1 MNRVKCS
8 EMRIVGRAA
17 AWLALLLLV
26 ALAAPSA
33 EAHPLS
39 YTDAWARLQPG
50 RLQIRL
56 NIFLDDIL
64 RYQTNWTPEKTT
76 LPSDTVAAAV
86 EAFAKSLPQR
96 LTIRTNTGHLLP
108 LQVTDVPKWSTTSEI
123 TDVSADANLK
133 LTYQLAADLP
143 QQIDPLQALIIRHSL
158 SPPGIDGV
166 GELRLHLQDQAAG
179 RRIDAVIPANQP
191 HAIVLPSASSELPN
205 GDVNRCRIQVLITPR
220 VTTVEFEAPLL
231 LLSEVLVSGLD
242 DDEATSDGRGDN
254 DRPLNIEEQSR
265 VLGMLK
271 DWFRRNLRL
280 SAGEEL
286 SLTSVSA
293 ELLPLLVDSSPDS
306 SPELTTGDVGD
317 SAGAAATQHSP
328 HSEHPELLRIGVR
341 LQFRP
346 AIGSDELQLVVAEN
360 PGSFVSADVTL
371 VTPAGSETQSVDFA
385 STELA
390 LQKTWTLQSNVS
402 IADARTDVDDFL
414 TDEPGPASP
423 LVLPVGRSIS
433 VARGAGLMTAAV
445 VFVLAALINRRR
457 WKALLICG
465 ALAVGIG
472 GWLASEVQFVADTD
486 RTAAYVQQVLDRV
499 YRVLNS
505 YSDEQAVPR
514 LSVILEDDLL
524 EDVYLA
530 AAAALPVD
538 ASQPT
543 VVDVSQVALLDFEL
557 TAVESTVLRTRCRW
571 QVSATV
577 FHWGHQHERQAT
589 LTAELNLRQA
599 DGRWK
604 LSHLELLQPV
614 KFSTDPIVGGRS

>member
-1 MNRVKCS
+1 MSRVKCS
-8 EMRIVGRAA
+8 EMRSVGRAA

-56 NIFLDDIL
+56 NVFLDDIL
-64 RYQTNWTPEKTT
+64 RYQTDWTPEETT

-86 EAFAKSLPQR
+86 EAFAGSLPQR
-96 LTIRTNTGHLLP
+96 LTIRTDTGYLLP
-108 LQVTDVPKWSTTSEI
+108 LQVIDVPKWSTTSET
-123 TDVSADANLK
+123 TDVAADANLK
-133 LTYQLAADLP
+133 LTYQVAADLP

-179 RRIDAVIPANQP
+179 RRIDAVVPADQP
-191 HAIVLPSASSELPN
+191 HAIVLPSASSEQTR
-205 GDVNRCRIQVLITPR
+205 GDVNRCRIQVLMTPR

-231 LLSEVLVSGLD
+231 RLREGLVPEPADDKEGLD
-242 DDEATSDGRGDN
+242 VGNGNAG
-254 DRPLNIEEQSR
+254 PLSIEQQSRILGVIEE
-265 VLGMLK
+265 
-271 DWFRRNLRL
+271 WFRRNLRL

-293 ELLPLLVDSSPDS
+293 ELLPLLVDSPPDS
-306 SPELTTGDVGD
+306 TSELATGDAGD
-317 SAGAAATQHSP
+317 SAGAAASRNSLP
-328 HSEHPELLRIGVR
+328 SEHSELLRIGVR
-341 LQFRP
+341 LQFSP
-346 AIGSDELQLVVAEN
+346 AIGSDELQLVLAET

-371 VTPAGSETQSVDFA
+371 VTPAGSQTQSVDFVP
-385 STELA
+385 TEPA
-390 LQKTWTLQSNVS
+390 LQKNWTLQANVS
-402 IADARTDVDDFL
+402 AAAARTDVDDSL
-414 TDEPGPASP
+414 TDELRPASP
-423 LVLPVGRSIS
+423 LVVPGGHSIS
-433 VARGAGLMTAAV
+433 AARGAGLIAAAV

-457 WKALLICG
+457 WRTFLISG
-465 ALAVGIG
+465 ALVVGIG
-472 GWLASEVQFVADTD
+472 GWLASEVQFAADAD

-499 YRVLNS
+499 YRVLNG
-505 YSDEQAVPR
+505 YSDEQAVPL
-514 LSVILEDDLL
+514 LSVVLEDDLL
-524 EDVYLA
+524 EDIYVA

-543 VVDVSQVALLDFEL
+543 VVDVSEVALLDFEL
-557 TAVESTVLRTRCRW
+557 TGVESTLLRTRCRW
-571 QVSATV
+571 QVTATV

-614 KFSTDPIVGGRS
+614 KFSTDPIVGERS

>member
-1 MNRVKCS
+1 
-8 EMRIVGRAA
+8 MRSVGRAT

-26 ALAAPSA
+26 ALAAPSV

-56 NIFLDDIL
+56 NVFLDDIL
-64 RYQTNWTPEKTT
+64 RYQTDWTPEETT

-86 EAFAKSLPQR
+86 EAFAGSLPQR
-96 LTIRTNTGHLLP
+96 LTIRTDTGYLLP
-108 LQVTDVPKWSTTSEI
+108 LQVIDVPKWSTTSET
-123 TDVSADANLK
+123 TDVAADANLK
-133 LTYQLAADLP
+133 LTYQVAADLP

-179 RRIDAVIPANQP
+179 RRTDVVVPADQP
-191 HAIVLPSASSELPN
+191 HAIVLPSASSEQTR
-205 GDVNRCRIQVLITPR
+205 GDVNRCRIQVLMTPR

-231 LLSEVLVSGLD
+231 RLREGLVPEPADDKEGLD
-242 DDEATSDGRGDN
+242 VGNGNAG
-254 DRPLNIEEQSR
+254 PLSIEERSR
-265 VLGMLK
+265 VLGAIEE
-271 DWFRRNLRL
+271 WFRRNLRL

-286 SLTSVSA
+286 SLTSASA
-293 ELLPLLVDSSPDS
+293 ELLPLLIDS
-306 SPELTTGDVGD
+306 SPELATGDAGD
-317 SAGAAATQHSP
+317 SAGGAASRNSLP
-328 HSEHPELLRIGVR
+328 SEHLELLRIGVR
-341 LQFRP
+341 MQFRP
-346 AIGSDELQLVVAEN
+346 ATGADELQVVVAEN

-371 VTPAGSETQSVDFA
+371 VTPAGSQTQSVDFVP
-385 STELA
+385 TEPA
-390 LQKTWTLQSNVS
+390 LQKNWTLQANVS
-402 IADARTDVDDFL
+402 AAAARTDVDDSL
-414 TDEPGPASP
+414 TDELRPAAP
-423 LVLPVGRSIS
+423 LVVPVGRSIS

-457 WKALLICG
+457 WKALLISG
-465 ALAVGIG
+465 ALVVGIG
-472 GWLASEVQFVADTD
+472 GWLASEVRFAADSD
-486 RTAAYVQQVLDRV
+486 RAAAYVQQVLDRV
-499 YRVLNS
+499 YRVLNG

-514 LSVILEDDLL
+514 LSVVLEDDLL
-524 EDVYLA
+524 EGVYVA

-538 ASQPT
+538 ASLPT
-543 VVDVSQVALLDFEL
+543 VVDVSEVALLDFEL
-557 TAVESTVLRTRCRW
+557 TGVESTFLRTRCQW
-571 QVSATV
+571 QVTATV

-589 LTAELNLRQA
+589 LTAELNLRQE